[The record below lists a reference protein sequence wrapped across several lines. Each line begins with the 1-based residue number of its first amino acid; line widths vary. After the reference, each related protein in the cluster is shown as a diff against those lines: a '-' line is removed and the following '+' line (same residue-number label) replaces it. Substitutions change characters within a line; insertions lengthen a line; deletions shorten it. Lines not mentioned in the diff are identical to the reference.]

1 MLTSAQSSAIKAW
14 IAIAPLIGATLIA
27 VSRTMGAVIALSFL
41 RNLEIPETDPAP
53 LRPDYRHHATDVI
66 AGSILGALIA
76 LVTYH
81 LCTTTL

>member
-1 MLTSAQSSAIKAW
+1 
-14 IAIAPLIGATLIA
+14 
-27 VSRTMGAVIALSFL
+27 MGAVIALSFL